1 MNDNDPKKPSTFMT
15 YLTYLLKKDWAMSEY
30 LPHEEFKQ
38 LKNVNEFNVMSING
52 KGLIEYLLEI
62 DLERSGKLH

>member
-1 MNDNDPKKPSTFMT
+1 
-15 YLTYLLKKDWAMSEY
+15 MSEY

-38 LKNVNEFNVMSING
+38 LKNVNEFNVMSINE
-52 KGLIEYLLEI
+52 KSLIEYLLEI